1 MQLKKVKI
9 KDYSGL
15 TDIEVFIQNNLMYIV
30 SDNNVGKTRTLKAID
45 NFFNGKDN
53 ANLEI
58 TYEFT
63 QEEIKEL
70 NSKHN
75 LELSEESTFIQKDKK
90 ILFNNNDYT
99 SFIRNKKIL
108 GQCFYIPT
116 IVNFDDQQDLSKAK
130 NQLSSVI
137 IDLISDDDKLK
148 KSMVKL
154 NKDYNNYVKQIKEKS
169 KNMFL
174 NINDS
179 ILFDDFNVSIDGTDI
194 NGNQLIK
201 SNLYLDYSNSSGPID
216 LNKCGTGVQSNIIN
230 SILTNFPR
238 KQYTIIL
245 YDEPES
251 YLNSTAQKKLINKI
265 NNNINNSLYIIV
277 THSPFIIKRSVDT
290 FKSIIRLQKKNS
302 NAIVY
307 QYNDIKYK
315 KYVKNV
321 NEFLQ
326 KSGLTETKYLLKDDI
341 YKTILTWWE
350 TDRVNALFE
359 NKIVLVE
366 GPTESI
372 FFDICCSDN
381 NYCVVNTIGKWKI
394 PYFKIFYEDIL
405 GIKVMIIYDKDDEKK
420 TVHKSF
426 NSWIMTTNYFLENDI
441 DLENKLGYKSPKN
454 QYMKPQMLI
463 ENYLNN
469 KIDINK
475 INALKITIENEYKK
489 MT

>member
-1 MQLKKVKI
+1 MQLKKVKV
-9 KDYSGL
+9 KDYSEL
-15 TDIEVFIQNNLMYIV
+15 RDIEVFVQNSLMYVV

-70 NSKHN
+70 NSKYN
-75 LELSEESTFIQKDKK
+75 LELLEESTFIQKDKK
-90 ILFNNNDYT
+90 ILFNDRDYT
-99 SFIRNKKIL
+99 SFIRNEKIL

-148 KSMVKL
+148 ESMIKL
-154 NKDYNNYVKQIKEKS
+154 NKGYNSYVKQIKEKS
-169 KNMFL
+169 KDLFL
-174 NINDS
+174 HINDS
-179 ILFDDFNVSIDGTDI
+179 ILFDDFNVNIDGTDI

-201 SNLYLDYSNSSGPID
+201 NNLYLKYSNSLGPID
-216 LNKCGTGVQSNIIN
+216 LNQCGTGVQSNIIN

-265 NNNINNSLYIIV
+265 SNNINNSLYIIA
-277 THSPFIIKRSVDT
+277 THSPFIIKRSAKT
-290 FKSIIRLQKKNS
+290 FKSIVRLQKKES
-302 NAIVY
+302 NAVVY
-307 QYNDIKYK
+307 QYNDMKYK
-315 KYVKNV
+315 THVKKV
-321 NEFLQ
+321 NDFLQ
-326 KSGLTETKYLLKDDI
+326 KSGLTEAKYLLKDDI

-359 NKIVLVE
+359 SKIVLVE

-394 PYFKIFYEDIL
+394 PYFKIFFEDIL
-405 GIKVMIIYDKDDEKK
+405 GIKVMIMYDKDDENNLSHK
-420 TVHKSF
+420 TF
-426 NSWIMTTNYFLENDI
+426 NNWIKTTNCFLENDI
-441 DLENKLGYKSPKN
+441 DLEDKLGYKAPKN

-469 KIDINK
+469 NIDINK
-475 INALKITIENEYKK
+475 INNLKKSIENEYKK

>member
-1 MQLKKVKI
+1 M
-9 KDYSGL
+9 
-15 TDIEVFIQNNLMYIV
+15 
-30 SDNNVGKTRTLKAID
+30 
-45 NFFNGKDN
+45 
-53 ANLEI
+53 
-58 TYEFT
+58 
-63 QEEIKEL
+63 
-70 NSKHN
+70 
-75 LELSEESTFIQKDKK
+75 
-90 ILFNNNDYT
+90 
-99 SFIRNKKIL
+99 
-108 GQCFYIPT
+108 
-116 IVNFDDQQDLSKAK
+116 
-130 NQLSSVI
+130 
-137 IDLISDDDKLK
+137 
-148 KSMVKL
+148 
-154 NKDYNNYVKQIKEKS
+154 
-169 KNMFL
+169 
-174 NINDS
+174 
-179 ILFDDFNVSIDGTDI
+179 
-194 NGNQLIK
+194 
-201 SNLYLDYSNSSGPID
+201 
-216 LNKCGTGVQSNIIN
+216 
-230 SILTNFPR
+230 
-238 KQYTIIL
+238 
-245 YDEPES
+245 
-251 YLNSTAQKKLINKI
+251 
-265 NNNINNSLYIIV
+265 
-277 THSPFIIKRSVDT
+277 
-290 FKSIIRLQKKNS
+290 
-302 NAIVY
+302 Y

>member
-1 MQLKKVKI
+1 MQLKEIKI

-15 TDIEVFIQNNLMYIV
+15 KDINVFVQNNLMYVV

-63 QEEIKEL
+63 QEEIKEI
-70 NSKHN
+70 NSKYN

-90 ILFNNNDYT
+90 ILFNDNDYT
-99 SFIRNKKIL
+99 LFIRNEKIL

-148 KSMVKL
+148 ESMIKL
-154 NKDYNNYVKQIKEKS
+154 NKNYNSYVKQIKDKS
-169 KNMFL
+169 KKMFL

-179 ILFDDFNVSIDGTDI
+179 ILFDDFSVDIDGTDI

-201 SNLYLDYSNSSGPID
+201 NNLHLEYSNSLGPID
-216 LNKCGTGVQSNIIN
+216 LNQCGTGVQSNIIN
-230 SILTNFPR
+230 SILTNFSR
-238 KQYTIIL
+238 KKYTIIL

-251 YLNSTAQKKLINKI
+251 YLNSTTQKKLINKI
-265 NNNINNSLYIIV
+265 SNNINNSLYIIA
-277 THSPFIIKRSVDT
+277 THSPFIIKRSAET
-290 FKSIIRLQKKNS
+290 FKSIVRLEKKDS

-307 QYNDIKYK
+307 QYDDVKYK
-315 KYVKNV
+315 AYVKKV
-321 NEFLQ
+321 NDFLQ
-326 KSGLTETKYLLKDDI
+326 KSGLADVKYLLKDDV

-359 NKIVLVE
+359 SKIVLVE

-394 PYFKIFYEDIL
+394 PYFKIFFEDIL
-405 GIKVMIIYDKDDEKK
+405 GIKVMIMYDKDDETKMP
-420 TVHKSF
+420 HKSF
-426 NSWIMTTNYFLENDI
+426 NKWIKTTNCFLENDI
-441 DLENKLGYKSPKN
+441 DLEDKLGYKAPTD

-463 ENYLNN
+463 ENYLDN

-475 INALKITIENEYKK
+475 INNLKISVENEYKK
-489 MT
+489 IY

>member
-1 MQLKKVKI
+1 MQLKEIKI

-15 TDIEVFIQNNLMYIV
+15 KDINVFVQNNLMYVV

-63 QEEIKEL
+63 QEEIKEI
-70 NSKHN
+70 NSKYN

-90 ILFNNNDYT
+90 ILFNDNDCT
-99 SFIRNKKIL
+99 LFIRNDKIL

-148 KSMVKL
+148 ESMIKL
-154 NKDYNNYVKQIKEKS
+154 NKNYNSYVKQIKDKS
-169 KNMFL
+169 KKMFL

-179 ILFDDFNVSIDGTDI
+179 ILFDDFSVDIDGTDI

-201 SNLYLDYSNSSGPID
+201 NNLHLEYSNSLGPID
-216 LNKCGTGVQSNIIN
+216 LNQCGTGVQSNIIN
-230 SILTNFPR
+230 SILTNFSR
-238 KQYTIIL
+238 KKYTIIL

-265 NNNINNSLYIIV
+265 SNNINNSLYIIA
-277 THSPFIIKRSVDT
+277 THSPFIIKRSAET
-290 FKSIIRLQKKNS
+290 FKSIVRLEKKDS
-302 NAIVY
+302 NAILY
-307 QYNDIKYK
+307 QYDDIKYK
-315 KYVKNV
+315 AYVKKV
-321 NEFLQ
+321 NDFLQ
-326 KSGLTETKYLLKDDI
+326 KSGLTDAKYLLKDDV

-359 NKIVLVE
+359 SKIVLVE

-394 PYFKIFYEDIL
+394 PYFKIFFEDIL
-405 GIKVMIIYDKDDEKK
+405 GIKVMIMYDRDDETKMP
-420 TVHKSF
+420 HKSF
-426 NSWIMTTNYFLENDI
+426 NKWIKTTNCFLENDI
-441 DLENKLGYKSPKN
+441 DLEDKLGYKAPKN

-463 ENYLNN
+463 ENYLDN

-475 INALKITIENEYKK
+475 INNLKISVENEYKK

>member
-1 MQLKKVKI
+1 MQLKEIKI

-15 TDIEVFIQNNLMYIV
+15 KDINVFVQNNLMYVV

-63 QEEIKEL
+63 QEEIKEI
-70 NSKHN
+70 NSKYN

-90 ILFNNNDYT
+90 ILFNDNDCT
-99 SFIRNKKIL
+99 LFIRNEKIL

-148 KSMVKL
+148 ESMIKL
-154 NKDYNNYVKQIKEKS
+154 NKNYNSYVKQIKDKS
-169 KNMFL
+169 KKMFL

-179 ILFDDFNVSIDGTDI
+179 ILFDDFSVDIDGTDI

-201 SNLYLDYSNSSGPID
+201 NNLHLEYSNSLGPID
-216 LNKCGTGVQSNIIN
+216 LNQCGTGVQSNIIN
-230 SILTNFPR
+230 SILTNFSR
-238 KQYTIIL
+238 KKYTIIL

-265 NNNINNSLYIIV
+265 SNNINNSLYIIA
-277 THSPFIIKRSVDT
+277 THSPFIIKRSAET
-290 FKSIIRLQKKNS
+290 FKSIVRLEKKDS

-307 QYNDIKYK
+307 QYDDIKYK
-315 KYVKNV
+315 AYVKKV
-321 NEFLQ
+321 NDFLQ
-326 KSGLTETKYLLKDDI
+326 KSGLTDAKYLLKDDV

-359 NKIVLVE
+359 SKIVLVE

-394 PYFKIFYEDIL
+394 PYFKIFFEDIL
-405 GIKVMIIYDKDDEKK
+405 GIKVMIMYDRDDETKMP
-420 TVHKSF
+420 HKSF
-426 NSWIMTTNYFLENDI
+426 NKWIKTTNCFLENDI
-441 DLENKLGYKSPKN
+441 DLEDKLGYKAPKN

-463 ENYLNN
+463 ENYLDN

-475 INALKITIENEYKK
+475 INNLKISVENEYKK

>member
-1 MQLKKVKI
+1 MQLKEIKI

-15 TDIEVFIQNNLMYIV
+15 KDINVFVQNNLMYVV

-63 QEEIKEL
+63 QEEIKEI
-70 NSKHN
+70 NSKYN

-90 ILFNNNDYT
+90 ILFNDNDYT
-99 SFIRNKKIL
+99 LFIRNEKIL

-148 KSMVKL
+148 ESMIKL
-154 NKDYNNYVKQIKEKS
+154 NKNYNSYVKQIKDKS
-169 KNMFL
+169 KKMFL

-179 ILFDDFNVSIDGTDI
+179 ILFDDFSVDIDGTDI

-201 SNLYLDYSNSSGPID
+201 NNLHLEYSNSLGPID
-216 LNKCGTGVQSNIIN
+216 LNQCGTGVQSNIIN
-230 SILTNFPR
+230 SILTNFSR
-238 KQYTIIL
+238 KKYTIIL

-265 NNNINNSLYIIV
+265 SNNINNSLYIIA
-277 THSPFIIKRSVDT
+277 THSPFIIKRSAET
-290 FKSIIRLQKKNS
+290 FKSIVRLEKKDS

-307 QYNDIKYK
+307 QYDDIKYK
-315 KYVKNV
+315 AYVKKV
-321 NEFLQ
+321 NDFLQ
-326 KSGLTETKYLLKDDI
+326 KSGLTDAKYLLKDDV

-359 NKIVLVE
+359 SKIVLVE

-394 PYFKIFYEDIL
+394 PYFKIFFEDIL
-405 GIKVMIIYDKDDEKK
+405 GIKVMIMYDKDDETKMP
-420 TVHKSF
+420 HKSF
-426 NSWIMTTNYFLENDI
+426 NKWIKTTNCFLENDI
-441 DLENKLGYKSPKN
+441 DLEDKLGYKAPTD

-463 ENYLNN
+463 ENYLDN

-475 INALKITIENEYKK
+475 INNLKISVENEYKK

>member
-9 KDYSGL
+9 KDYSEL
-15 TDIEVFIQNNLMYIV
+15 KDIEIFIQNSIMYIV

-53 ANLEI
+53 ASLEI
-58 TYEFT
+58 TYEFM
-63 QEEIKEL
+63 QEEVKGL
-70 NSKHN
+70 NSKYN
-75 LELSEESTFIQKDKK
+75 LELLEESTFIQKDKK
-90 ILFNNNDYT
+90 ILFNDKDYT
-99 SFIRNKKIL
+99 SFIRNEKIL

-148 KSMVKL
+148 ESLTEL
-154 NKDYNNYVKQIKEKS
+154 NKNYNSYVKQIKDKS
-169 KNMFL
+169 KNLFS

-179 ILFDDFNVSIDGTDI
+179 ILFDDFSVNIDGTDI

-201 SNLYLDYSNSSGPID
+201 NNLHLEYSNSIGPID
-216 LNKCGTGVQSNIIN
+216 LNQCGTGVQSNIIN

-265 NNNINNSLYIIV
+265 SNNINNSLYVIA
-277 THSPFIIKRSVDT
+277 THSPFIIKRSEET
-290 FKSIIRLQKKNS
+290 FKSIVRLKKNDC

-307 QYNDIKYK
+307 QYNDVEYK
-315 KYVKNV
+315 AHVKKV
-321 NEFLQ
+321 NDFL
-326 KSGLTETKYLLKDDI
+326 KKNGLTEIKYLLNDDI

-350 TDRVNALFE
+350 TDRVNSLFE
-359 NKIVLVE
+359 SKIVLVE

-381 NYCVVNTIGKWKI
+381 NYCVVNTIGKLKI
-394 PYFKIFYEDIL
+394 PYFKIFFENIL
-405 GIKVMIIYDKDDEKK
+405 GIKVMIMYDKDDESNP
-420 TVHKSF
+420 THKAFNDWIKSTNSF
-426 NSWIMTTNYFLENDI
+426 IENDK
-441 DLENKLGYKSPKN
+441 DLEDKLGYKAPKES
-454 QYMKPQMLI
+454 YKKPQTLI
-463 ENYLNN
+463 EKYLDNN
-469 KIDINK
+469 IDINK
-475 INALKITIENEYKK
+475 INNLKFLIEKEYKK

>member
-1 MQLKKVKI
+1 MQLKEIKI

-15 TDIEVFIQNNLMYIV
+15 KDINVFVQNNLMYVV

-63 QEEIKEL
+63 QEEIKEI
-70 NSKHN
+70 NSKYN

-90 ILFNNNDYT
+90 ILFNDNDCT
-99 SFIRNKKIL
+99 LFIRNEKIL

-148 KSMVKL
+148 ESMIKL
-154 NKDYNNYVKQIKEKS
+154 NKNYNSYVKQIKDKS
-169 KNMFL
+169 KKMFL

-179 ILFDDFNVSIDGTDI
+179 ILFDDFSVDIDGTDI

-201 SNLYLDYSNSSGPID
+201 NNLHLEYSTSLGPID
-216 LNKCGTGVQSNIIN
+216 LNQCGTGVQSNIIN
-230 SILTNFPR
+230 SILTNFSR
-238 KQYTIIL
+238 KKYTIIL

-265 NNNINNSLYIIV
+265 SNNINNSLYIIA
-277 THSPFIIKRSVDT
+277 THSPFIIKRSAET
-290 FKSIIRLQKKNS
+290 FKSIVRLEKKDS

-307 QYNDIKYK
+307 QYDDIKYK
-315 KYVKNV
+315 AYVKKV
-321 NEFLQ
+321 NDFLQ
-326 KSGLTETKYLLKDDI
+326 KSGLTDAKYLLKDDV

-359 NKIVLVE
+359 SKLVLVE

-394 PYFKIFYEDIL
+394 PYFKIFFEDIL
-405 GIKVMIIYDKDDEKK
+405 GIKVMIMYDRDDETKMP
-420 TVHKSF
+420 HKSF
-426 NSWIMTTNYFLENDI
+426 NKWIKTTNCFLENDI
-441 DLENKLGYKSPKN
+441 DLEDKLGYKAPKN

-463 ENYLNN
+463 ENYLDN

-475 INALKITIENEYKK
+475 INNLKISVENEYKK

>member
-1 MQLKKVKI
+1 MQLKEIKI

-15 TDIEVFIQNNLMYIV
+15 KDINVFVQNNLMYVV

-63 QEEIKEL
+63 QEEIKEI
-70 NSKHN
+70 NSKYN
-75 LELSEESTFIQKDKK
+75 LELSEESTFIQKNKK
-90 ILFNNNDYT
+90 ILFNDNDCT
-99 SFIRNKKIL
+99 LFIRNEKIL

-148 KSMVKL
+148 ESMIKL
-154 NKDYNNYVKQIKEKS
+154 NKNYNSYVKQIKDKS
-169 KNMFL
+169 KKMFL

-179 ILFDDFNVSIDGTDI
+179 ILFDDFSVDIDGTDI

-201 SNLYLDYSNSSGPID
+201 NNLHLEYSNSLGPID
-216 LNKCGTGVQSNIIN
+216 LNQCGTGVQSNIIN
-230 SILTNFPR
+230 SILTNFSR
-238 KQYTIIL
+238 KKYTIIL

-265 NNNINNSLYIIV
+265 SNNINNSLYIIA
-277 THSPFIIKRSVDT
+277 THSPFIIKRSAET
-290 FKSIIRLQKKNS
+290 FKSIVRLEKKDS

-307 QYNDIKYK
+307 QYDDIKYK
-315 KYVKNV
+315 AYVKKV
-321 NEFLQ
+321 NDFLQ
-326 KSGLTETKYLLKDDI
+326 KSGLTDATYLLKDDV

-359 NKIVLVE
+359 SKIVLVE

-394 PYFKIFYEDIL
+394 PYFKIFFEDIL
-405 GIKVMIIYDKDDEKK
+405 GIKVMIMYDRDDETKMP
-420 TVHKSF
+420 HKSF
-426 NSWIMTTNYFLENDI
+426 NKWIKTTNCFLENDI
-441 DLENKLGYKSPKN
+441 DLEDKLGYKAPKN

-463 ENYLNN
+463 ENYLDN
-469 KIDINK
+469 KIDKNK
-475 INALKITIENEYKK
+475 INNLKISVENEYKK

>member
-1 MQLKKVKI
+1 MQLKEIKI

-15 TDIEVFIQNNLMYIV
+15 KDINVFVQNNLMYVV

-63 QEEIKEL
+63 QEEIKEI
-70 NSKHN
+70 NSKYN

-90 ILFNNNDYT
+90 ILFNDNDCT
-99 SFIRNKKIL
+99 LFIRNEKIL

-148 KSMVKL
+148 ESMIKL
-154 NKDYNNYVKQIKEKS
+154 NKNYNSYVKQIKDKS
-169 KNMFL
+169 KKMFL

-179 ILFDDFNVSIDGTDI
+179 ILFDDFSVDIDGTDI

-201 SNLYLDYSNSSGPID
+201 NNLHLEYSNSLGPID
-216 LNKCGTGVQSNIIN
+216 LNQCGTGVQSNIIN
-230 SILTNFPR
+230 SILTNFSR
-238 KQYTIIL
+238 KKYTIIL

-265 NNNINNSLYIIV
+265 SNNINNSLYIIA
-277 THSPFIIKRSVDT
+277 THSPFIIKRSAET
-290 FKSIIRLQKKNS
+290 FKSIVRLEKKDS
-302 NAIVY
+302 NAIEY
-307 QYNDIKYK
+307 QYDDIKYK
-315 KYVKNV
+315 AYVKKV
-321 NEFLQ
+321 NDFLQ
-326 KSGLTETKYLLKDDI
+326 KSGLTDAKYLLKDDV

-359 NKIVLVE
+359 SKIVLVE

-394 PYFKIFYEDIL
+394 PYFKIFFEDIL
-405 GIKVMIIYDKDDEKK
+405 GIKVMIMYDRDDETKMP
-420 TVHKSF
+420 HKSF
-426 NSWIMTTNYFLENDI
+426 NKWIKTTNCFLENDI
-441 DLENKLGYKSPKN
+441 DLEDKLGYKAPKN

-463 ENYLNN
+463 ENYLDN

-475 INALKITIENEYKK
+475 INNLKISVENEYKK